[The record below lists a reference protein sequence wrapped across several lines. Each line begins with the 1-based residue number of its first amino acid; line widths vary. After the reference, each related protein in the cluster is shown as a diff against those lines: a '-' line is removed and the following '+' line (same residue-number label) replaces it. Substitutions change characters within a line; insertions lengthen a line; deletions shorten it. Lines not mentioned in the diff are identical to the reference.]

1 MTEENND
8 TEIKEE
14 EILEEGKKKESKMKK
29 AFSRKSASSKLKDKN
44 AELEEELSEM
54 KDKYLRLFAEFDNF
68 KKRSVKEKLDL
79 MKTAAQDT
87 ISSILPVLD
96 DFDRAKL
103 SAESDDNDEQLSE
116 GVLMVYNKI
125 YAVMTAKGLEKM
137 VPTGEAFDP
146 EQHEAISE
154 IPAGDDMKGKIVDT
168 VQSGY
173 SLKEKIIRHAKVVV
187 GK

>member
-1 MTEENND
+1 MTKENND

-29 AFSRKSASSKLKDKN
+29 AFSRKSGSSKLKEKN
-44 AELEEELSEM
+44 AELETELSEM

-103 SAESDDNDEQLSE
+103 SAESEDNEEQLSE
-116 GVLMVYNKI
+116 GILMVYNKI
-125 YAVMTAKGLEKM
+125 YAVMNAKGLEKM

-154 IPAGDDMKGKIVDT
+154 IPAGDEMKGKIVDT

-173 SLKEKIIRHAKVVV
+173 ILNEKIIRHAKVVV